1 LWESFLPTF
10 TYPQKSHYKETPNPL
25 LMGQRYN
32 FNFDAKEEEK
42 VAITDPLHC
51 LE

>member
-1 LWESFLPTF
+1 
-10 TYPQKSHYKETPNPL
+10 
-25 LMGQRYN
+25 MGQRYN

-51 LE
+51 LEWLYIQVRISNEERKD